1 MTPNE
6 NSKKLYIIDT
16 LAEIFRS
23 YYAIQTRLVSAVTG
37 EPTNAIYGFTGT
49 LIKLLTDYKAEY
61 VIAAIDMPGDTFRN
75 ELYSDYKGHRRT
87 PPDDL
92 VTQIPRI
99 QQILETFQIPVL
111 GKPELEADDIIASVT
126 QFIMDSPDTQDVHVC
141 IISKDK
147 DLEQLLCDQVTM
159 FDIRNEKTIDVA
171 ALWENKGITPD
182 QVIDTLTLM
191 GDTADNVPGVEGI
204 GLKTAA
210 KLIQEFGSLENIYA
224 NIDQIK
230 GKRRENLE
238 KAQEYISLSQQLVTL
253 KRDAEL
259 DFSLEQARIKPPD
272 LSKINPLFDQL
283 ELKRFQRPVAELAS
297 GSTVSNQVKAE
308 VKTTRKERL
317 EVMEQQKEAILEEGN
332 YTTAESGDY
341 TAITTEAQ
349 LADLVEILSTQPI
362 IAVDTE
368 TDGLYRN
375 SNLCGISFSW
385 KPKQGV
391 YVPIRSPNPEKHLD
405 QEKVISK
412 LKPILENPELTKCGH
427 NLKFDASIFIRHG
440 VQLNGV
446 VFDTMLASQLVDPRQ
461 PSHNLDNLALLHLSH
476 KMIPLSS
483 LIGDEK
489 DSTSID
495 KIPFEEVTKYAS
507 EDTDIVL
514 QLYHFFKPK
523 LEETET
529 DELVRDIESPLGPVL
544 ALMEFN
550 GIVCDTEELKRQTSV
565 VEQLVNV
572 REKEIHELVGYS
584 FNIDSPSRLAEIL
597 FDDIGFKPVRRTKT
611 GKNSTDVNV
620 LEALAAQED
629 VNNPKTCVPRLIIEY
644 RQCRNLQSTYLGQL
658 RHSVDEQTKRIHT
671 HLYQLTTAT
680 GRLKSDSPNLQNI
693 PVRSEIGRQLRRA
706 FIAPEGY
713 KLICA
718 DYSQIE
724 LRVLA
729 HFSEDPKLTEIFT
742 QDLDIHTSVASE
754 VFKVAPE
761 DVSRELRDKAKIVNF
776 GIIYG
781 VSPSGLARRIQG
793 MNIDEARE
801 LITNYKERFP
811 GINTFFQNCVQQA
824 LDQGYVST
832 LTGRRRAIPEIF
844 EPSQSRQS
852 LGERLAIN
860 TVIQGTAADLIKAAM
875 VKVQHRID
883 KDQLPMKMLLQIH
896 DELILEAPN
905 ELADAQAA
913 IVSEEME
920 NALTLCVPLRT
931 ETGIGDNWMDAK

>member
-629 VNNPKTCVPRLIIEY
+629 INNPKTCAPRLIIEY

-658 RHSVDEQTKRIHT
+658 RHSVNEHTKRIHT

-680 GRLKSDSPNLQNI
+680 GRLKSDGPNLQNI